1 MKIIELNIL
10 QRDAIIQLFY
20 DVGDTQANYQR
31 FVDTYLS
38 DLNSYRS
45 FDIEQADGSIS
56 SLISFYMSRDEAC
69 WYVTDM
75 KTTDTKNDLRILI
88 ESVTAFNEGTGR
100 LKFYKLCNRMD
111 LDQIDIFMN
120 TRYDYIDE
128 CVVPAKTRCI
138 YNNYWQILYNRILPS
153 SDTVVRCLLLK
164 QKYRKILPISGNI

>member
-1 MKIIELNIL
+1 MKIIELDIL

-45 FDIEQADGSIS
+45 FGIEQADGSIS

-75 KTTDTKNDLRILI
+75 KTTDTKDDLRILI

-111 LDQIDIFMN
+111 LDQIDIFMD